1 MLLRP
6 VLGDEAAWMP
16 KGARFYPG
24 STRCLCGIRPSHAR
38 PPRFSHAFLA
48 HLAFTGWGAVPSS
61 QVGALT
67 VRQGAPV
74 RVRQQSPAP
83 SRAEHCGNAGV
94 FEGEPE
100 GTVRESLFLLLLL
113 TVAARLFS

>member
-1 MLLRP
+1 MLVRP

-16 KGARFYPG
+16 KGARCYPR

-48 HLAFTGWGAVPSS
+48 HSAFTRWGAIPSS

-67 VRQGAPV
+67 RTPV
-74 RVRQQSPAP
+74 RVRQRSPAP

-100 GTVRESLFLLLLL
+100 GTVRESLFLLPLL
-113 TVAARLFS
+113 TVAACLFS